1 MVELDPVAIG
11 FVLLLLAFVLFM
23 YLFLRRTVLAFREGQ
38 DRGRDR

>member
-11 FVLLLLAFVLFM
+11 FIVLLLAFVLFV
-23 YLFLRRTVLAFREGQ
+23 YFFLRRTALAFREGQ